1 MMGCGKADW
10 ANELRESQ
18 QATVESVAA
27 KAVRLADAYD
37 HAQDP
42 RGSAKRETRL
52 EDAYRDWKATQPTP
66 VDAHAQMLAARVEG
80 LEKDINGL
88 QHVWTRVRVLESK
101 VETLESAKVV
111 PADVTYNLLRR
122 CLVALPVTSDLAK
135 DITEFLRNR

>member
-1 MMGCGKADW
+1 MGQWMTGFDGNPLYVLAPGEQHPDP
-10 ANELRESQ
+10 
-18 QATVESVAA
+18 SV
-27 KAVRLADAYD
+27 R
-37 HAQDP
+37 
-42 RGSAKRETRL
+42 SA
-52 EDAYRDWKATQPTP
+52 P
-66 VDAHAQMLAARVEG
+66 VDAHSQMLAARVEG